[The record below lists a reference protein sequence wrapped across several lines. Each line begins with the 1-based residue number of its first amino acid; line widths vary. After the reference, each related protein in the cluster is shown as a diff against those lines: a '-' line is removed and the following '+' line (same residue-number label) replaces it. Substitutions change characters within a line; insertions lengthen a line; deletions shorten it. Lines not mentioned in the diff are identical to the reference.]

1 MTNELKEL
9 IKKANEKLNEAQ
21 AARSEVI
28 SYLEEEY
35 GISDT
40 SGYDYFE
47 DECDWCYGLNERK
60 IKMAIEEYSK

>member
-9 IKKANEKLNEAQ
+9 IKKADRALDKAQ

-28 SYLEEEY
+28 DYLEEEY

-47 DECDWCYGLNERK
+47 DECNWCYGLSERK
-60 IKMAIEEYSK
+60 IKMAIEDYSK

>member
-9 IKKANEKLNEAQ
+9 INKAKKALDEAQ

-28 SYLEEEY
+28 NYLEEY
-35 GISDT
+35 YDITDI

-47 DECDWCYGLNERK
+47 DECDWCYGLNEEK
-60 IKMAIEEYSK
+60 INMAIEQSK

>member
-9 IKKANEKLNEAQ
+9 IKKANETLAEAQ
-21 AARSEVI
+21 GARSAVI
-28 SYLEEEY
+28 NYLEEEY

-47 DECDWCYGLNERK
+47 DECDWCYGLNEEK
-60 IKMAIEEYSK
+60 INMAIEQYSL